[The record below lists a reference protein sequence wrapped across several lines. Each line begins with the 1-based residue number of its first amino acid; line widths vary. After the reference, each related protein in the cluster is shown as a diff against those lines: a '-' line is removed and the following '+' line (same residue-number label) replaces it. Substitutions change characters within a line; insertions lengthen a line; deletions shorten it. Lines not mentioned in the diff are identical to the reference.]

1 MFEVDDYVGSPNSNL
16 KFFSGDN
23 LPRVLKQYCE
33 DFEGQALQLNAVASP
48 PELAGL
54 EVSFKKPKGHAVRR
68 LGVLEH
74 SDGISPRTC
83 GSSSFSKLNRLN

>member
-54 EVSFKKPKGHAVRR
+54 EVSFKKPKGHVVFWSIRMVLAPAHAAAAV
-68 LGVLEH
+68 
-74 SDGISPRTC
+74 SAS
-83 GSSSFSKLNRLN
+83 